1 MAEQNTVRKSNT
13 ASSSRTAARSAS
25 SRSEEPV
32 SRAARTKQMQERR
45 RRKIHSR
52 AREITMLVVL
62 GVLAIGFVSCFVES
76 MSWLKDFNYFL
87 FGKMMYLAPF
97 AICVITYFFLYAE
110 VTPELV
116 KRIAGILI
124 ALFAIHGIISI
135 AGTPEAG
142 GLPGKLMDLAVR
154 SWLGNVGSII
164 IYVMMLAISFIL
176 LTDFSYYLR
185 CKLFHANRP
194 VELFSFSDDLE
205 IKVLRIVNGLLE
217 EFLDA
222 NLIRIF
228 Y

>member
-135 AGTPEAG
+135 ADTPEAG

-176 LTDFSYYLR
+176 LTDFSPAAWIREQTDPESARNKRRQEEAALKRKRKELLR
-185 CKLFHANRP
+185 
-194 VELFSFSDDLE
+194 
-205 IKVLRIVNGLLE
+205 
-217 EFLDA
+217 
-222 NLIRIF
+222 
-228 Y
+228 